1 MLNILNKN
9 NKIIINKDSNKN
21 KYILSTYKLNFK
33 TNKEIKHFSLFSI
46 HNLSNNDIKQL
57 NFFIDST
64 ILLIKKQNNYLIQNE
79 FYFVFFLRRLSLFI
93 VELYESKFLTPLEV
107 PIKYINYIL
116 SDPRIKNL
124 KLDFIFINNLNL
136 GNKNNNI

>member
-1 MLNILNKN
+1 
-9 NKIIINKDSNKN
+9 
-21 KYILSTYKLNFK
+21 
-33 TNKEIKHFSLFSI
+33 
-46 HNLSNNDIKQL
+46 
-57 NFFIDST
+57 
-64 ILLIKKQNNYLIQNE
+64 
-79 FYFVFFLRRLSLFI
+79 